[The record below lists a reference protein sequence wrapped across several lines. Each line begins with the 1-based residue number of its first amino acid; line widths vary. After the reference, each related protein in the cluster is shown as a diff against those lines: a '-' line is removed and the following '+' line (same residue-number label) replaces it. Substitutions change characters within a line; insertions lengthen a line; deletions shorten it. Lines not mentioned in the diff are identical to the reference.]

1 MDDLALREH
10 CEGDVS
16 VLTVRGELDMC
27 SGPQLDDCLID
38 LAALGRSRIVLDV
51 VGLRFCD
58 AAGIRILL
66 RGEARAR
73 ARGGW
78 LRLAGADSRLRRVLA
93 IVGLTGVLPVFGSVA
108 DATAGTGA
116 LSVPGARV
124 MQTSGSR
131 VAGEYERDQRDRYA
145 DQADDVQRVVEG
157 EHEAVADRRR
167 RRAELGGAGRDVAT
181 AP

>member
-16 VLTVRGELDMC
+16 VLTVRGELDMW

-38 LAALGRSRIVLDV
+38 LAALGRSRVVLDV
-51 VGLRFCD
+51 AGLRFCD

-78 LRLAGADSRLRRVLA
+78 LRLAGADSRLRRVLQ
-93 IVGLTGVLPVFGSVA
+93 IVGLTEVLPVFDSVA
-108 DATAGTGA
+108 DAAAGA

-124 MQTSGSR
+124 MQTAGSR

-145 DQADDVQRVVEG
+145 DQADDVQRIVEG
-157 EHEAVADRRR
+157 EREAVADRARQR
-167 RRAELGGAGRDVAT
+167 VELGGAGLDVAS